1 LKRPRGPELI
11 DVIKSRCAGVIVS
24 SAIGGRR
31 HGAIVFRDFFLDV
44 LVGAFIVVFLLVVF
58 FLAGIGI
65 LG

>member
-1 LKRPRGPELI
+1 M
-11 DVIKSRCAGVIVS
+11 SARCAGVIVS

-31 HGAIVFRDFFLDV
+31 HGAMMFGDFFLDV
-44 LVGAFIVVFLLVVF
+44 LVGAFFVVFLLVVF